1 MPRISPSEQKKQ
13 EVRNLFEQ
21 SHEEGTD
28 SQMALSELVRLTTEK
43 TLQVMLELEQSEKLG
58 RARYE
63 RRAEPSTMHRNGYEA
78 GTLKTAEGFFE
89 CSCHRFVVQR
99 SRIVDCERFGRASD
113 VSFCHIFFART
124 WGGIIGGLG
133 ALSTL

>member
-13 EVRNLFEQ
+13 ELRNLFEQ
-21 SHEEGTD
+21 SDEEATD

-43 TLQVMLELEQSEKLG
+43 TLQEMLELEQVEKLG

-78 GTLKTAEGFFE
+78 GTLKTAEGVF
-89 CSCHRFVVQR
+89 RVQLPQIRGAEEPYR
-99 SRIVDCERFGRASD
+99 SKIWSKQ
-113 VSFCHIFFART
+113 SFRT
-124 WGGIIGGLG
+124 P
-133 ALSTL
+133 AKP